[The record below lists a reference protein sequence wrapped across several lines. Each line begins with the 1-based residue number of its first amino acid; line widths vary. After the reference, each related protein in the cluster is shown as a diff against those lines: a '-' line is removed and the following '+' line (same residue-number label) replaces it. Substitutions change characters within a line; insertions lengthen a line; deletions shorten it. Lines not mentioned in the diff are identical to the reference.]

1 MIRCLIALALIFTL
15 AVCAGCGFTMPKI
28 GEGLQWRA
36 TASFYPIYTIAANV
50 MRDVPDVTLTC
61 LIQPQDGC
69 LRSYELSSWDEA
81 LFFNADALI
90 IGGRGL
96 ESFEGAIMGL
106 ENAPILITV
115 MDGLTLINQGAKII
129 DEDAGHNLSEN
140 PWLFLSTRG
149 AEDMAINIAEAL
161 STIDL
166 AHADLYY
173 ENLSD
178 FRGRLA
184 LARREIAAALEPARD
199 INMALM
205 HEGLCYFM
213 DEWGLNT
220 GLYIDREPG
229 TYFEDAELSDVIAK
243 LGSAGIKLIL
253 LEQQAP
259 MRLTEDLQ
267 AAGYRIAL
275 IDTLSAGTPDGN
287 LYAYEWAMIK
297 NAQAIRD
304 ALINP

>member
-1 MIRCLIALALIFTL
+1 MIRRLTVSALIFTL
-15 AVCAGCGFTMPKI
+15 AVCAGCSFKMPEI

-36 TASFYPIYTIAANV
+36 AASFYPIFTITANII
-50 MRDVPDVTLTC
+50 RNVPDVKLTC

-69 LRSYELSSWDEA
+69 LRSYELSGWDEA
-81 LFFNADALI
+81 ILFNADAVI

-96 ESFEGAIMGL
+96 ESFEGVLMGL
-106 ENAPILITV
+106 ENAPLLITA
-115 MDGLTLINQGAKII
+115 MDGLTLINQGAKVV
-129 DEDAGHNLSEN
+129 DEGASHSLSEN

-149 AEDMAINIAEAL
+149 AEGMANNIAGAL
-161 STIDL
+161 SMIDP
-166 AHADLYY
+166 AHADLYN

-184 LARREIAAALEPARD
+184 LARREIAAVLEPARD
-199 INMALM
+199 INIALM
-205 HEGLCYFM
+205 HEGLCYFT
-213 DEWGLNT
+213 DEWGLSA
-220 GLYIDREPG
+220 GLYIDRESG
-229 TYFEDAELSDVIAK
+229 TYFEDAELNDVIAK
-243 LGSAGIKLIL
+243 LESADIELIL
-253 LEQQAP
+253 LELQAP

-287 LYAYEWAMIK
+287 LYAYEQAMIK
-297 NAQAIRD
+297 NAQVIRN